1 MVTEPEA
8 DGAVYE
14 LGDPFG
20 VVAGLNEPQ
29 APVGAQVQLIWSE
42 ESWATVATTLERA
55 PAASVVGAVVIVTLG
70 ELPPQPAT
78 ANAQTESRTIQRVL
92 RFIASLRS
100 FRCWAYHALFLRC
113 KARGRSKCYIG
124 APSPKGREPQIL
136 AGL

>member
-1 MVTEPEA
+1 MVTEPDAE
-8 DGAVYE
+8 GAVYE

-42 ESWATVATTLERA
+42 ESWATVATTLELA
-55 PAASVVGAVVIVTLG
+55 PAASVVGAVVIVTLC

-100 FRCWAYHALFLRC
+100 FRCWAYHALFLRWQ
-113 KARGRSKCYIG
+113 GRVRCESYIG
-124 APSPKGREPQIL
+124 DRSP
-136 AGL
+136 